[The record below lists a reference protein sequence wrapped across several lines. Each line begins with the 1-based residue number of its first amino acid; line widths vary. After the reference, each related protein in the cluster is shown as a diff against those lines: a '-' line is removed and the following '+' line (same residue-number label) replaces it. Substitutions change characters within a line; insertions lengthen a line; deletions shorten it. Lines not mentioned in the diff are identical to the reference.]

1 MDDDAIA
8 GVVLVGLRSN
18 LHGDENAGAKTRAE
32 AREAEEGATRV
43 AQITVHVP
51 LG

>member
-18 LHGDENAGAKTRAE
+18 LHGDENAGTKTRAE

-43 AQITVHVP
+43 AQITVHGP